1 MRIKTGNILK
11 YSKNSQI
18 KMKIMNKIGYQ
29 VQIALRN
36 FKPKIWRRLIVDP
49 ETSLED
55 FHRIIQTAMGWTNS
69 HLHQFIK
76 DKKFY
81 SLPSEDD
88 WGDSYSIDY
97 RPFKIKDF
105 LIKEKDRMVYEY
117 DFGDGWEHDIILEKQ
132 ILLDNDLIYPICT
145 KAVLA
150 CPPDDCGGV
159 WGYSNLLTILA
170 DPKHKEHEEMKEWIG
185 EYFDPDFVDLEE
197 INDNLQE
204 ENYGCFEFDF

>member
-1 MRIKTGNILK
+1 
-11 YSKNSQI
+11 
-18 KMKIMNKIGYQ
+18 MNKIGYQ

-76 DKKFY
+76 DKQFY

-88 WGDSYSIDY
+88 WDNSDSIDY

-132 ILLDNDLIYPICT
+132 ILFDNDLIYPTCT
-145 KAVLA
+145 KAVSA

-170 DPKHKEHEEMKEWIG
+170 DPKHQEHEEMKEWIG

-197 INDNLQE
+197 INDNLKE
-204 ENYGCFEFDF
+204 EDYGCFEYDF

>member
-1 MRIKTGNILK
+1 
-11 YSKNSQI
+11 
-18 KMKIMNKIGYQ
+18 MNKIGYQ

-69 HLHQFIK
+69 HLHQFFK
-76 DKKFY
+76 NKKFY
-81 SLPSEDD
+81 SLPREDD
-88 WGDSYSIDY
+88 WDDSYSIDY
-97 RPFKIKDF
+97 RPLKIKDL
-105 LIKEKDRMVYEY
+105 LIREKDRMVYEY

-132 ILLDNDLIYPICT
+132 VSLDNDLIYPICI

-150 CPPDDCGGV
+150 CPPEDCGGV
-159 WGYSNLLTILA
+159 WGYSNLLTILG
-170 DPKHKEHEEMKEWIG
+170 DPKHQEHEEMKEWIG

-197 INDNLQE
+197 INDNLKE